1 MEFTCLTFKNTLVE
15 SRYRKQERITMIM
28 TAKTLTGTHVTIT
41 DHEIITENGKIMV
54 VFFTKTDN
62 GFNAIYTQNQ
72 LTDYATD
79 YGG

>member
-1 MEFTCLTFKNTLVE
+1 MT
-15 SRYRKQERITMIM
+15 M

-62 GFNAIYTQNQ
+62 GFNAIYAQDQ
-72 LTDYATD
+72 LTDYVTH